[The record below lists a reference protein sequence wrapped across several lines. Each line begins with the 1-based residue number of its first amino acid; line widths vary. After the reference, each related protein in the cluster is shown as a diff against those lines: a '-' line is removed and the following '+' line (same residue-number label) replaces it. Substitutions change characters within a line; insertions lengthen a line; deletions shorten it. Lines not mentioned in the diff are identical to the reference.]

1 MTTTSEYEDLLET
14 ARAAARAAA
23 EVHRR
28 YLGKVRVEDW
38 SEKGG
43 SDFVTHVDR
52 EAESRILEIVTSRH
66 ADHDILAE
74 EAATAGGNGP
84 AGAAPAERDE
94 PAAAPAGGEPF
105 RPVPSTDPR
114 AAEWLW
120 VIDPLDG
127 TTNYL
132 HGYPMYAA
140 SIAVVHRGEPVA
152 AAIVSGATGEEWTA
166 VRGGGAFKDGAPI
179 RVSAIDRLPLA
190 LVGTGFPFKTPHE
203 LPRYLR
209 QLDAMLRR
217 TSGVRRGGSA
227 AIDLCHLA
235 TGYLDGFWELTL
247 APWDY
252 AAGALLVRE
261 AGGVI
266 TRVDGSPLDLRSGGS
281 VLAGNPTIHAEM
293 LKLLGSLD

>member
-1 MTTTSEYEDLLET
+1 MSANTEYQELLET
-14 ARAAARAAA
+14 ARDAARAAA

-28 YLGKVRVEDW
+28 HLGRVRVEDW

-43 SDFVTHVDR
+43 FDFVTHVDR
-52 EAESRILEIVTSRH
+52 EAEERILDLVSSRFPDH
-66 ADHDILAE
+66 AFLAE
-74 EAATAGGNGP
+74 EAETAADQS
-84 AGAAPAERDE
+84 AGAP
-94 PAAAPAGGEPF
+94 PK
-105 RPVPSTDPR
+105 DPLT
-114 AAEWLW
+114 AEWLW
-120 VIDPLDG
+120 VVDPLDG

-140 SIAVVHRGEPVA
+140 SVAVLHRGELVA
-152 AAIVSGATGEEWTA
+152 AAVVSGATGEEWTA
-166 VRGGGAFKDGAPI
+166 TRGGGAFKDGAPV
-179 RVSAIDRLPLA
+179 RVSGIDRLQLA
-190 LVGTGFPFKTPHE
+190 LIGTGFPFKTPHE
-203 LPRYLR
+203 LPRYLP
-209 QLDAMLRR
+209 QLDGLLRR

-266 TRVDGSPLDLRSGGS
+266 TRVDGSPLDFRTGGS
-281 VLAGNPTIHAEM
+281 VLAGNPAIHAE
-293 LKLLGSLD
+293 LLEFLTSLE

>member
-1 MTTTSEYEDLLET
+1 
-14 ARAAARAAA
+14 
-23 EVHRR
+23 
-28 YLGKVRVEDW
+28 
-38 SEKGG
+38 
-43 SDFVTHVDR
+43 
-52 EAESRILEIVTSRH
+52 
-66 ADHDILAE
+66 
-74 EAATAGGNGP
+74 
-84 AGAAPAERDE
+84 
-94 PAAAPAGGEPF
+94 
-105 RPVPSTDPR
+105 
-114 AAEWLW
+114 
-120 VIDPLDG
+120 
-127 TTNYL
+127 
-132 HGYPMYAA
+132 
-140 SIAVVHRGEPVA
+140 
-152 AAIVSGATGEEWTA
+152 
-166 VRGGGAFKDGAPI
+166 PI